1 MNEKIIKRAITG
13 VIGLLIFLLVGFKLF
28 ERIDNGYVGVR
39 YSMSGGVRDE
49 VLGQGVK
56 FVGLDY
62 VTQYPTRLQTI
73 QAKNVSVSTSDSKKT
88 TINIKYDYKVDP
100 SKASKMYKEF
110 GNITSEDIEKG
121 WLKSKLQKE
130 AREVYSKFTLLEV
143 LSGES
148 SVVEANLLDNFSKAV
163 ENKGFI
169 VEDVTV
175 GVPEVDKETQ
185 KSIDA
190 IIQAGQEN
198 EKAKLEAETAQT
210 KAKADAEVTKTK
222 ADANYYQKI
231 KYAESESESNKKLA
245 ESITPELLELKEK
258 EARLKHGWVEVQT
271 GEAIVNTDK

>member
-1 MNEKIIKRAITG
+1 MNKGIRLAITTG
-13 VIGLLIFLLVGFKLF
+13 IVLIVFTVGSFKFF

-39 YSMSGGVRDE
+39 YSMNGGVRDE
-49 VLGQGVK
+49 VLTQGVK

-73 QAKNVSVSTSDSKKT
+73 YSKNIAVSTKDSKKT
-88 TINIKYDYKVDP
+88 VVSIKYDYKVDAT
-100 SKASKMYKEF
+100 KASKMYKEF

-130 AREVYSKFTLLEV
+130 AREVYSKFTLLEI
-143 LSGES
+143 LSGKS
-148 SVVEANLLDNFSKAV
+148 SVVESELLKQFSKSV
-163 ENKGFI
+163 ETKGFV

-185 KSIDA
+185 KSIDS

-198 EKAKLEAETAQT
+198 EKAKLESETLKT
-210 KAKADAEVTKTK
+210 RADAK
-222 ADANYYQKI
+222 YYEKVKQ
-231 KYAESESESNKKLA
+231 AESEREANKKLS
-245 ESITPELLELKEK
+245 ESITPEVIKLKEA

-271 GEAIVNTDK
+271 GEAIVNKSK